1 MSFYKYKEREVDKT
15 RIDWS
20 GLTKTISDNLVAEQ
34 ARRDLLKADIEQK
47 HEEQLQKLNEYEQGT
62 DTSMNEFALAQAQST
77 RDFLL
82 QNHKLMKMGLRGVN
96 DSKLIKQ
103 RVSDTWSTFNGAVKT
118 YQENFKRLSELEG
131 IGNEAVIEAMAKDL
145 DLDNKKIYFDP
156 NTGSGYYV
164 DVDKNGDIDMS
175 TARPVKAMNNL
186 QNQEFEYVDVNKST
200 DEVVEKVAD
209 WKVFVNSTTDIEDAR
224 QNKAYKDWISNTV
237 ASALNSDQ
245 KIASVLMDYL
255 GVEYDLE
262 GKGSSRSVTYQ
273 RIKGYQADGR
283 AIYEE
288 VTETISDI
296 KMTLDTETGKLK
308 PELTD
313 EQRKLAEAAYTNAI
327 ENKIGRKTSKQYV
340 SPVSSGSNTP
350 EVQSVGL
357 LDDFL
362 KTGNATYLNTYLGD
376 NLESSQLS
384 QDGSQLTIK
393 LTDGQSTVI
402 DMTRPQ
408 HEIGIQISGL
418 LGQKY
423 ANAYRTRGRG
433 NKSQPINPSLLKPE
447 DFGTPVSGP
456 IVDSRSVQNLDLILQ
471 GTDPATEESFSLSDP
486 KKKLLEAERQVR
498 LIARDLGLNPEN
510 IVIVDNNVIHKT
522 QELQDDGT
530 FKDIDIQIGDV
541 SENSQDSAAV
551 IVKRLEDIRAK
562 QGSDRNSARQF
573 NN

>member
-118 YQENFKRLSELEG
+118 YNENFKRLSELEG
-131 IGNEAVIEAMAKDL
+131 IGNEAVIEAMGKDL
-145 DLDNKKIYFDP
+145 DLKNKKLYFDP

-164 DVDKNGDIDMS
+164 DVDKNGDIDMN

-209 WKVFVNSTTDIEDAR
+209 WKIFVNSTQDINDAR
-224 QNKAYKDWISNTV
+224 QNPAYQDWINNTV

-262 GKGSSRSVTYQ
+262 GKGGSRSVTYQ
-273 RIKGYQADGR
+273 RIKGYGPNGK

-288 VTETISDI
+288 VTETIGDI
-296 KMTLDTETGKLK
+296 KMVLNKETGKLE
-308 PELTD
+308 PQLTD
-313 EQRKLAEAAYTNAI
+313 KQRKLAEAAYTNAI
-327 ENKIGRKTSKQYV
+327 ENKIGRETSKQYV
-340 SPVSSGSNTP
+340 SPQPGDSNK
-350 EVQSVGL
+350 ESKSVKL
-357 LDDFL
+357 LDQFVS
-362 KTGNATYLNTYLGD
+362 TGNPTFLNTYLGD
-376 NLESSQLS
+376 KLESSQLS

-393 LTDGQSTVI
+393 LKDGKSTVI
-402 DMTRPQ
+402 DMTKPQ
-408 HEIGIQISGL
+408 YEIGVQISGL
-418 LGQKY
+418 LGRDFGSAY
-423 ANAYRTRGRG
+423 ANSSGANRK
-433 NKSQPINPSLLKPE
+433 NPISPSLLKPE
-447 DFGTPVSGP
+447 DFGTPVAGP
-456 IVDSRSVQNLDLILQ
+456 IISQQSIKDLDLVLQ
-471 GTDPATEESFSLSDP
+471 ADPSDQEMFGQPGQES
-486 KKKLLEAERQVR
+486 KQVQAYRQVESM
-498 LIARDLGLNPEN
+498 ARGLGLD
-510 IVIVDNNVIHKT
+510 VSKL
-522 QELQDDGT
+522 ELTDFNSINYVEEYIDDDGT
-530 FKDIDIQIGDV
+530 IQKRTIEIARVQPGALNSGSDIAQ
-541 SENSQDSAAV
+541 
-551 IVKRLEDIRAK
+551 KLEDIRAK
-562 QGSDRNSARQF
+562 QGSDRPSARQF

>member
-34 ARRDLLKADIEQK
+34 ARRDILKADIEQK

-62 DTSMNEFALAQAQST
+62 DTSMNEFALEQAQST

-118 YQENFKRLSELEG
+118 YNENFKRLSELEG
-131 IGNEAVIEAMAKDL
+131 IGNEAVIEAMGKDL
-145 DLDNKKIYFDP
+145 DLKNKKLYFDP

-164 DVDKNGDIDMS
+164 DVDKNGDIDMN

-209 WKVFVNSTTDIEDAR
+209 WKVFLNSTTDIKDAR
-224 QNKAYKDWISNTV
+224 QNPAYQDWISNTV
-237 ASALNSDQ
+237 SSALNSDQ

-262 GKGSSRSVTYQ
+262 GKGGSRSVTYQ
-273 RIKGYQADGR
+273 RIKGYGPNGK

-288 VTETISDI
+288 VTETIGDI
-296 KMTLDTETGKLK
+296 KMVLNKETGKLE
-308 PELTD
+308 PQLTD
-313 EQRKLAEAAYTNAI
+313 KQRKLAEAAYTNAI
-327 ENKIGRKTSKQYV
+327 ENKIGRETSKQYV
-340 SPVSSGSNTP
+340 SPQPGDNNKESK
-350 EVQSVGL
+350 SVKL
-357 LDDFL
+357 LDQFVS
-362 KTGNATYLNTYLGD
+362 TGNPTFLNTYLGD
-376 NLESSQLS
+376 KLESSQLS
-384 QDGSQLTIK
+384 QDGTQLTIK
-393 LTDGQSTVI
+393 LKDGQSTVI
-402 DMTRPQ
+402 DMTKPQ
-408 HEIGIQISGL
+408 YEIGVQISGL
-418 LGQKY
+418 LGRDFGSAY
-423 ANAYRTRGRG
+423 ANSSGANR
-433 NKSQPINPSLLKPE
+433 NNPINPSLLKPE

-456 IVDSRSVQNLDLILQ
+456 IISQQSIKDLDLVLQ
-471 GTDPATEESFSLSDP
+471 ADPNDQQMFGQPGQEP
-486 KKKLLEAERQVR
+486 KGVQAYRQVESMAR
-498 LIARDLGLNPEN
+498 GLGLDVSKLELTDFNSINYVEEYIDDDGIIQKRTIEIARVQPGALNS
-510 IVIVDNNVIHKT
+510 
-522 QELQDDGT
+522 GS
-530 FKDIDIQIGDV
+530 DIAQ
-541 SENSQDSAAV
+541 
-551 IVKRLEDIRAK
+551 KLEEIRAK
-562 QGSDRNSARQF
+562 QGSDRPSARQF